1 MVRNFRR
8 VPLCLIALVLPLAAQ
23 RTARPAPP
31 APILEYIQRTWD
43 VLTRSHRTMAAAVV
57 DPKFPSAAG
66 GRQPVYVSRA
76 EDLRRIAAQLRQEL
90 PAGDDRRIELRPLSD
105 DPVQLR
111 EQGLLYLPRPY
122 V

>member
-1 MVRNFRR
+1 
-8 VPLCLIALVLPLAAQ
+8 
-23 RTARPAPP
+23 
-31 APILEYIQRTWD
+31 
-43 VLTRSHRTMAAAVV
+43 MAAAAV

-122 V
+122 VVPGGRFNEMYGWDSYFIIVGLLRDGRTDLARGMVETFSSRSSITVQS